1 VCAFQPNLSL
11 SARFSGRSEM
21 YKFIHPNQKATAAQ
35 LALLSMYLL
44 WGEGGV
50 RRSHVSQSEIRLAM
64 IKEGAEKRR
73 GVLKGAGRH

>member
-1 VCAFQPNLSL
+1 
-11 SARFSGRSEM
+11 M